1 VSAEYHTFTNYLEAV
16 FFAYMHEHSICPL
29 THEGISF
36 YFGEIYEHGFDRK
49 TSETTGEFRA
59 DLHFLVDD
67 ARELQANGVRLGFNR
82 GIPHIHPYQPD
93 NDDD

>member
-1 VSAEYHTFTNYLEAV
+1 MSAKHHTFTNYLEAV

-36 YFGEIYEHGFDRK
+36 YFGEIYEHTFDDDM
-49 TSETTGEFRA
+49 EFKYEIRD

>member
-1 VSAEYHTFTNYLEAV
+1 MSAKHHTFTNYLEAV

-36 YFGEIYEHGFDRK
+36 YFGEIYEHTFDDDK
-49 TSETTGEFRA
+49 EFKYEIRD

-67 ARELQANGVRLGFNR
+67 RSCLTSVATACCSVVAF
-82 GIPHIHPYQPD
+82 IDIYICVC
-93 NDDD
+93 